1 MPTGAVDRV
10 LHYVGLLFLFSL
22 ASTFAWWV
30 GAQAARCECRR
41 IMHALACGM
50 RIFVYSI
57 CLLCILV
64 ALLAFNIGP
73 GDPRSTLYG
82 WIHLGGT
89 VWISGPS
96 AWRAFRTRGPS
107 LVVILVVGW
116 ALILAVG
123 YLAANMSPDFR
134 DIVANLPHYLAKD

>member
-1 MPTGAVDRV
+1 MPTGAVDRA

-22 ASTFAWWV
+22 ASTFAWWA
-30 GAQAARCECRR
+30 GAQVARNECRSL
-41 IMHALACGM
+41 MHALACAM
-50 RIFVYSI
+50 RIFFYSV

-73 GDPRSTLYG
+73 ADPRSTLYG

-96 AWRAFRTRGPS
+96 AWRAFRTKGPR
-107 LVVILVVGW
+107 LVAILGVGW
-116 ALILAVG
+116 ALIAAAGFLATRASPGFSEVVKNLPG
-123 YLAANMSPDFR
+123 YL
-134 DIVANLPHYLAKD
+134 